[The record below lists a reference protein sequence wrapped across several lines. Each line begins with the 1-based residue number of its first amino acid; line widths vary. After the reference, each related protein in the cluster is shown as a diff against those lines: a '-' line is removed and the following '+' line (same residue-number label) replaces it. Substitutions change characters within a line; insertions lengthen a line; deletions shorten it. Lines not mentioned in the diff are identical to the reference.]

1 MHPNSDILHVE
12 DVHNLYFSSK
22 FDMLDAFF
30 FFELIDLLFSIIFL
44 ITFPVY
50 VSQSDFTGLALMVST
65 IKGVK

>member
-30 FFELIDLLFSIIFL
+30 FFELLFSIIFL

-50 VSQSDFTGLALMVST
+50 VSQSDFIGLALMVST

>member
-1 MHPNSDILHVE
+1 MHPNSDILHME

-30 FFELIDLLFSIIFL
+30 FFELLFSIIFL

>member
-22 FDMLDAFF
+22 FDMLDAYF
-30 FFELIDLLFSIIFL
+30 FFELLFSIIFL

-50 VSQSDFTGLALMVST
+50 VSQSDFIGLALMVST

>member
-30 FFELIDLLFSIIFL
+30 FFELLFSIIFL